1 MNVGI
6 LSRAMAAAIAV
17 TALPAAPSP
26 AQRPAPVRATNVI
39 LVTLDGLRWQE
50 VFAGADSGL
59 LADTTTT
66 RDRAAGE
73 RYWRPTPDERRR
85 ALMPFF
91 WDVLATQ
98 GQVFGDRPA
107 GGGMRVTNGRKFS
120 YPGYQEMLAGYP
132 DSAID
137 SNAKT
142 PNPNVTVLEW
152 LLARPGLAGRVAVFG
167 TWDVFPFIVNEV
179 RSGIPVNAGW
189 EPLVLRV
196 PTPGQALLNTLMET
210 LPRIW
215 EGERYDALTYQA
227 AREYVIAERPN
238 VLYLALGETD
248 DWAHE
253 DRYDRY
259 LDAARNGDAFI
270 RDLWQTVQADPR
282 YRHRTALVVT
292 TDHGRGAGRAG
303 WSRHGASVAD
313 AEWVWAAVLGPD
325 TPARGSRTDVTD
337 ATQAQIAATV
347 AALLG
352 EDYVAARPRAAPPLP
367 GVVR

>member
-1 MNVGI
+1 MRI
-6 LSRAMAAAIAV
+6 RLATLLAAAALAAV
-17 TALPAAPSP
+17 PAAG
-26 AQRPAPVRATNVI
+26 QEPAPVRAANVV

-50 VFAGADSGL
+50 LFTGADSAL

-66 RDRAAGE
+66 RDRTARE
-73 RYWRPTPDERRR
+73 RYWRATPDERRR

-91 WDVLATQ
+91 WSVIAAE
-98 GQVFGDRPA
+98 GQVFGDRPG

-137 SNAKT
+137 SNAKR

-152 LLARPGLAGRVAVFG
+152 LLTRPGLAGHVAVFG
-167 TWDVFPFIVNEV
+167 SWDVYPYIVNEE

-189 EPLVLRV
+189 EPLELRQ
-196 PTPGQALLNTLMET
+196 PTAGQDVVNLTMAT
-210 LPRIW
+210 LPRLW
-215 EGERYDALTYQA
+215 ADERYDAVTYHA
-227 AREYVIAERPN
+227 AKEYLAAERPN
-238 VLYLALGETD
+238 VLYLALIETD
-248 DWAHE
+248 AWAHG

-259 LDAARNGDAFI
+259 LDAARNADTFI
-270 RDLWQTVQADPR
+270 RDLWETLQRHPR
-282 YRHRTALVVT
+282 YRGRTALVVT
-292 TDHGRGAGRAG
+292 TDHGRGSDRAG
-303 WSRHGASVAD
+303 WPRHGASVVD
-313 AEWVWAAVLGPD
+313 AEWVWAAVMGPD

-337 ATQAQIAATV
+337 ATQSQIAATI

-352 EDYVAARPRAAPPLP
+352 ENYPAAQPRAAAPLP

>member
-1 MNVGI
+1 MIVRI
-6 LSRAMAAAIAV
+6 AAALV
-17 TALPAAPSP
+17 AATLAARPV
-26 AQRPAPVRATNVI
+26 AGQQPAPVRATNLIV
-39 LVTLDGLRWQE
+39 VTLDGLRWE
-50 VFAGADSGL
+50 ELFTGADSAL

-66 RDRAAGE
+66 RDPAARGL
-73 RYWRPTPDERRR
+73 YWRATPAERRR

-91 WDVLATQ
+91 WDVIAPQ

-107 GGGMRVTNGRKFS
+107 GGGMRVTNGLKFS

-132 DSAID
+132 DSAIA
-137 SNAKT
+137 SNAKS
-142 PNPNVTVLEW
+142 PNPNVTVFEW
-152 LLARPGLAGRVAVFG
+152 LLTRPGLAGRIAVFG
-167 TWDVFPFIVNEV
+167 TWDVFPFIINEE

-189 EPLVLRV
+189 EPLVLRQ
-196 PTPGQALLNTLMET
+196 PTANQDLLNSLMAT

-215 EGERYDALTYQA
+215 EGERYDALTYRA
-227 AREYVIAERPN
+227 AREYVVDQRPN

-259 LDAARNGDAFI
+259 LDAARHSDAFI
-270 RDLWQTVQADPR
+270 RELWETVQANPR
-282 YRHRTALVVT
+282 YRYRTALLVT

-303 WSRHGASVAD
+303 WSRHGASVD
-313 AEWVWAAVLGPD
+313 GAEWVWAAVFGPD

-337 ATQAQIAATV
+337 ATQAQIAATI

-352 EDYVAARPRAAPPLP
+352 EDYVAAQPRAAQPLP
-367 GVVR
+367 GIVR

>member
-1 MNVGI
+1 
-6 LSRAMAAAIAV
+6 
-17 TALPAAPSP
+17 
-26 AQRPAPVRATNVI
+26 
-39 LVTLDGLRWQE
+39 
-50 VFAGADSGL
+50 
-59 LADTTTT
+59 
-66 RDRAAGE
+66 
-73 RYWRPTPDERRR
+73 
-85 ALMPFF
+85 
-91 WDVLATQ
+91 
-98 GQVFGDRPA
+98 
-107 GGGMRVTNGRKFS
+107 MRVTNGRKFS
-120 YPGYQEMLAGYP
+120 YPGYQEMLAGFP

-152 LLARPGLAGRVAVFG
+152 LLTRPGLAGHVAVFG
-167 TWDVFPFIVNEV
+167 TWDVFPFIVNEE

-189 EPLVLRV
+189 EPLVLRQ
-196 PTPGQALLNTLMET
+196 PTAGQALLNTLMET

-227 AREYVIAERPN
+227 AREYVTAERPN

-292 TDHGRGAGRAG
+292 TDHGRGSGRAG

-313 AEWVWAAVLGPD
+313 AEGGWAAVLGPV
-325 TPARGSRTDVTD
+325 TPARGSRTEGGD

-347 AALLG
+347 AALLSGLRRRAASRAPPLRIMNTSSASSNRSTWPRSASSRAYSPSGG
-352 EDYVAARPRAAPPLP
+352 EAELAAGRSSRCRGARPRGRAPHARPSP
-367 GVVR
+367 GRCASRCPR

>member
-1 MNVGI
+1 MTPR
-6 LSRAMAAAIAV
+6 LLLALAAVSAGAI
-17 TALPAAPSP
+17 LPARAAG
-26 AQRPAPVRATNVI
+26 AQQSAPVRATSVI

-50 VFAGADSGL
+50 LFGGADSSL
-59 LADTTTT
+59 LADTSVT
-66 RDRAAGE
+66 RDTAARA
-73 RYWRPTPDERRR
+73 RYWRDTAGERRR

-91 WDVLATQ
+91 WDVIAAQ
-98 GQVFGDRPA
+98 GQVFGDRSA

-132 DSAID
+132 DSAIA
-137 SNAKT
+137 SNAKL

-152 LLARPGLAGRVAVFG
+152 LLTRPGLAGRIAVFG
-167 TWDVFPFIVNEV
+167 TWDVFPFIINEE
-179 RSGIPVNAGW
+179 RSSIPVNAGW
-189 EPLVLRV
+189 EPLALRQ
-196 PTPGQALLNTLMET
+196 PTPGQELLNTLMET

-215 EGERYDALTYQA
+215 EGERYDALTYRA
-227 AREYVIAERPN
+227 AKEYFVAEGPN

-270 RDLWQTVQADPR
+270 RDLWEAVQASPR
-282 YRHRTALVVT
+282 HRYRTALIVT
-292 TDHGRGAGRAG
+292 TDHGRGSGRAG
-303 WSRHGASVAD
+303 WSRHGAAVD
-313 AEWVWAAVLGPD
+313 GAEWVWAAVLGPD
-325 TPARGSRTDVTD
+325 TPALGSRADVAD
-337 ATQAQIAATV
+337 ATQAQVAATV

-352 EDYVAARPRAAPPLP
+352 EDYRAAQPRAAPPLP